1 MPSFRRA
8 LLSPLLLAGCISSL
22 VAGPVAARPQQDASQ
37 EPLRLVLPLL
47 HPSAREHARYFPSV
61 LQLAL
66 EKTSATDGPYELVHY
81 GHELTSPRQ
90 ATEVKNNGVISIMW
104 DGTNRQ
110 RETELLPVRVSL
122 LKELN
127 DYRVFLIRREDAVK
141 FEGVRSME
149 QLRRLKAGAGVNW
162 PSTDVL
168 RANGIPVITSIGYE
182 FLFPM
187 LRVKR
192 FDYMPRG
199 VHEAWS
205 ELQQH
210 QSDGFVVEPG
220 IFLHYR
226 VPYYFFVSRSQP
238 ALAER
243 IERGLKLAQKDGSFD
258 QLFNS
263 IPAFQKGMAEIAAK
277 KRRVFELKVP

>member
-1 MPSFRRA
+1 M
-8 LLSPLLLAGCISSL
+8 
-22 VAGPVAARPQQDASQ
+22 
-37 EPLRLVLPLL
+37 L
-47 HPSAREHARYFPSV
+47 HPSAREHASYFPRL

-66 EKTSATDGPYELVHY
+66 DKTMATDGPYEIVHY
-81 GHELTSPRQ
+81 DRELTSPRQ
-90 ATEVKNNGVISIMW
+90 ALEIKHGGVIDVMW

-110 RETELLPVRVSL
+110 REAELLPIRISL
-122 LKELN
+122 LQELN
-127 DYRVFLIRREDAVK
+127 DYRVLLIRRSDAAR
-141 FEGVRSME
+141 FANIRNLE
-149 QLRRLKAGAGVNW
+149 QLRMLKAGAGVNW

-168 RANGIPVITSIGYE
+168 RANGLPVVTSIGYE
-182 FLFPM
+182 YLFPM
-187 LRVKR
+187 LRVGR

-210 QSDGFVVEPG
+210 ANDGFDIEPN

-226 VPYYFFVSRSQP
+226 VPYYFFVSRTRP
-238 ALAER
+238 ELAAR

-258 QLFNS
+258 ALFNA
-263 IPAFQKGMAEIAAK
+263 IPAFQRGMAEIAAK